1 MSDET
6 VGTGA
11 TPHAFY
17 ANVLTIG
24 YNAFE
29 FLLDFGH
36 QTDST
41 VTPGVRVVTAPVY
54 AKGML
59 EALQAAVV
67 CFEASHGRI
76 PDVKDEP

>member
-1 MSDET
+1 MSDEAST
-6 VGTGA
+6 SGTM
-11 TPHAFY
+11 THAFY

-24 YNAFE
+24 HNAFE

-36 QTDST
+36 QTDFAL
-41 VTPGVRVVTAPVY
+41 TPGVRVVTAPVY

-67 CFEASHGRI
+67 RYEASHGPI
-76 PDVKDEP
+76 PDPKDDP